1 VRACARAA
9 RVRKEGTEVAKTSQ
23 VYRDRRRQRL
33 IQRDAAKRAEL
44 RKALKNPDA
53 SIEDKARIQAA
64 LEKLPRN
71 SCPTRLTR
79 RCLLTGR
86 ARGGYRKFKLSRIML
101 RQLAL
106 EGKIPGMTK
115 SSW

>member
-1 VRACARAA
+1 M
-9 RVRKEGTEVAKTSQ
+9 AKTSQ
-23 VYRDRRRQRL
+23 VYRDRNRERL
-33 IQRDAAKRAEL
+33 IQRYAEKRAEL
-44 RKALKNPDA
+44 RKKLRDPDA
-53 SIEDKARIQAA
+53 PLEEKFQIQAA
-64 LEKLPRN
+64 LEALPRN

-86 ARGGYRKFKLSRIML
+86 SRGGYQKFKLSRIML

-106 EGKIPGMTK
+106 EGKMPGMTK

>member
-1 VRACARAA
+1 M
-9 RVRKEGTEVAKTSQ
+9 AKTSQ
-23 VYRDRRRQRL
+23 VHRDRKREVLIARYAERR
-33 IQRDAAKRAEL
+33 AVL
-44 RKALKNPDA
+44 RKQLKDPNLD
-53 SIEDKARIQAA
+53 IDEKAMVQAA
-64 LEKLPRN
+64 MEKLPRN

-86 ARGGYRKFKLSRIML
+86 ARGGYQKFKLSRIML

>member
-1 VRACARAA
+1 M
-9 RVRKEGTEVAKTSQ
+9 AKTSQ
-23 VYRDRRRQRL
+23 VYRDRKRERL
-33 IQRDAAKRAEL
+33 IEKYAAERALL
-44 RKALKNPDA
+44 RKRLKDPTLDLD
-53 SIEDKARIQAA
+53 EKYEVQAA
-64 LEKLPRN
+64 FEKLPRN
-71 SCPTRLTR
+71 SCPTRLNR

-86 ARGGYRKFKLSRIML
+86 ARGGYRKFRLSRIML

>member
-1 VRACARAA
+1 M
-9 RVRKEGTEVAKTSQ
+9 AKTSQ
-23 VYRDRRRQRL
+23 VHRDRKREAL
-33 IQRDAAKRAEL
+33 IGKYAEKRAVL
-44 RKALKNPDA
+44 RKVLRDPEMDLDEKFQ
-53 SIEDKARIQAA
+53 IQAA

-86 ARGGYRKFKLSRIML
+86 SRGGYRKFKLSRIML